1 MRAGDP
7 FFAIWKILAIQACVT
22 IALPALLLV
31 FFGWLDAR
39 SGFLGGMIGLLPNAY
54 LALRIYA
61 TKGKTAKQIV
71 RAFYS
76 GESIKILMTA
86 GLFVFVF
93 QLPNILYGPLF
104 AGFIAVI
111 FVFWFALLFSRTE
124 SG

>member
-7 FFAIWKILAIQACVT
+7 FFAIWKILAVQASVV

-31 FFGWLDAR
+31 VFGWLEAR
-39 SGFLGGMIGLLPNAY
+39 SGLFGGLIGLIPNAY
-54 LALRIYA
+54 LALRIAA
-61 TKGKTAKQIV
+61 TKGKTAKVIV

-76 GESIKILMTA
+76 GESIKIIITA
-86 GLFVFVF
+86 GLFIFVF

-104 AGFIAVI
+104 AVFIAVI

-124 SG
+124 SE